1 MNIFDE
7 CSSKELRIL
16 EFFAKSVEENP
27 QKLKESLESVSITER
42 ARTLAFIKVRVPK
55 LYEEIN
61 KLLEEQ
67 CK

>member
-7 CSSKELRIL
+7 CSPKELRIL
-16 EFFAKSVEENP
+16 EFFAKSIEENP

-55 LYEEIN
+55 LMKKIN

-67 CK
+67 